1 MQGSNEVSVFSY
13 TFLSQVMPNNEPHAH
28 HSWDEQERRAQ
39 GIQHFQKRLQTSN
52 GFVRSDKDP
61 NIFAEKLTYK
71 VWNYIFTF
79 MG

>member
-1 MQGSNEVSVFSY
+1 MASVIR
-13 TFLSQVMPNNEPHAH
+13 FLSQVMPNSEPHAH

-52 GFVRSDKDP
+52 GFVRSDSDP

-71 VWNYIFTF
+71 VRNYVSHD
-79 MG
+79 M